1 MESRKRKFRLRFYII
16 LLIPILLVGAYLAY
30 KILSPSTGRLSADTV
45 KADLEF
51 TGVVIRRESVV
62 EAPEY
67 SSLRYLVGEGEY
79 VEDQQPIAML
89 YAKGYD
95 TQLAQILEQSQK
107 IYRQQVTLL
116 KLTSADASTLPQ
128 EVLDYNAQI
137 EDTLEKMTKAAMGNS
152 EYNYMTLAE
161 ELQTLLTAR
170 ESYMRQ
176 ITPEDAALSA
186 NYALLDQLKNS
197 FSAQSTL
204 LNNGGAGYISF
215 HLDGYETAM
224 NVNGLTASQVR
235 KTASSPLSTTT
246 GQGLFRIVNPNGFY
260 IAFTVKGDAATRFVV
275 GETYTMQVS
284 HQDKAFT
291 GRVIE
296 EKPSESY
303 VLYVLEV
310 SEDAY
315 QVLENR
321 TMDLSIH
328 YEGSGTSVPVEGIYF
343 NGGVPYLFVFTG
355 TDYQP
360 IKIEIL
366 CADEETAVIRAAD
379 RQIQLKSGIRFLYYE
394 EDEDEAQPTATPLPT
409 PSPSPTPSPTPT
421 LPVPDF
427 SSPAPTDVPQG

>member
-1 MESRKRKFRLRFYII
+1 MEGKKRKFKLRFYII
-16 LLIPILLVGAYLAY
+16 LLIPVLLIGAFLAY
-30 KILSPSTGRLSADTV
+30 KILAPSTGRLSMDTV
-45 KADLEF
+45 KSDVEF

-67 SSLRYLVGEGEY
+67 SSLRYLVSEGEY

-95 TQLAQILEQSQK
+95 SQLSEILSQSQK

-116 KLTSADASTLPQ
+116 KLTSSDASTLPQ

-170 ESYMRQ
+170 ETYMRQ

-186 NYALLDQLKNS
+186 NYATLDNLKNS

-260 IAFTVKGDAATRFVV
+260 IAFTIKGDEATRFVV
-275 GETYTMQVS
+275 GETYNIQVS
-284 HQDKAFT
+284 HQDKTFA
-291 GRVIE
+291 GKVIE
-296 EKPSESY
+296 EKTSESY
-303 VLYVLEV
+303 VLYIMEV
-310 SEDAY
+310 NEDAY

-343 NGGVPYLFVFTG
+343 NGGVPYLYVYTG
-355 TDYQP
+355 KDYQP

-366 CADEETAVIRAAD
+366 CSDGETAVIRAAD
-379 RQIQLKSGIRFLYYE
+379 SQIQLKSGIRFLYYE
-394 EDEDEAQPTATPLPT
+394 EDEEDAEPTATPIPSATPT
-409 PSPSPTPSPTPT
+409 PTASPTPT
-421 LPVPDF
+421 LPAPNLG
-427 SSPAPTDVPQG
+427 SPEPTDVP

>member
-1 MESRKRKFRLRFYII
+1 MEGTKRKFKLRFYMI
-16 LLIPILLVGAYLAY
+16 LAVPIVLIGAFLAY
-30 KILSPSTGRLSADTV
+30 KILAPSTGRLSMDTV
-45 KADLEF
+45 KSDVEF

-67 SSLRYLVGEGEY
+67 SSLRYLVSEGEY
-79 VEDQQPIAML
+79 VEDQQPIALL

-95 TQLAQILEQSQK
+95 SQLSEILSQSQK

-116 KLTSADASTLPQ
+116 KLTSSDASTLPQ

-170 ESYMRQ
+170 ETYMRQ

-186 NYALLDQLKNS
+186 NYATLDALKNS

-235 KTASSPLSTTT
+235 KTVSSPLSTTT

-260 IAFTVKGDAATRFVV
+260 IAFTIKGDEATRFVV
-275 GETYTMQVS
+275 GETYNVQVS
-284 HQDKAFT
+284 HQDKVYA
-291 GRVIE
+291 GKVVS

-303 VLYVLEV
+303 VLYVMEV
-310 SEDAY
+310 NEDAY

-343 NGGVPYLFVFTG
+343 NGGVPYLYVYTG
-355 TDYQP
+355 KDYQP

-379 RQIQLKSGIRFLYYE
+379 SQIQLKSGIRFLYYE
-394 EDEDEAQPTATPLPT
+394 EDEEDAEPTATPIPSATPT
-409 PSPSPTPSPTPT
+409 PTASPTPT
-421 LPVPDF
+421 LPVPNLG
-427 SSPAPTDVPQG
+427 SPEPTDVP

>member
-1 MESRKRKFRLRFYII
+1 MEGRKRKFRLRFYII
-16 LLIPILLVGAYLAY
+16 LLIPVLLIGAFLAY
-30 KILSPSTGRLSADTV
+30 KILAPSTGRLSMDTV
-45 KADLEF
+45 KADVEF

-67 SSLRYLVGEGEY
+67 SSLRYLVSEGEY

-95 TQLAQILEQSQK
+95 SQLSEILSQSQK

-116 KLTSADASTLPQ
+116 KLTSSDASTLPQ

-170 ESYMRQ
+170 ETYMRQ

-186 NYALLDQLKNS
+186 NYATLDALKNS

-235 KTASSPLSTTT
+235 KTTSSPLSTTT

-260 IAFTVKGDAATRFVV
+260 IAFTIKGDEATRFVV
-275 GETYTMQVS
+275 GETYNIQVS
-284 HQDKAFT
+284 HQDKTFA
-291 GRVIE
+291 GKVIE
-296 EKPSESY
+296 EKTSESY
-303 VLYVLEV
+303 VLYIMEV

-343 NGGVPYLFVFTG
+343 NGGVPYLYVYTG
-355 TDYQP
+355 KDYQP

-366 CADEETAVIRAAD
+366 CSDGETAVIRAAD
-379 RQIQLKSGIRFLYYE
+379 SQIQLKSGIRFLYYE
-394 EDEDEAQPTATPLPT
+394 EDEDDAEPTATPIPSATPT
-409 PSPSPTPSPTPT
+409 PTASPTPT
-421 LPVPDF
+421 LPAPNLG
-427 SSPAPTDVPQG
+427 SPEPTDAP

>member
-1 MESRKRKFRLRFYII
+1 MEGRKRKFRLRFYII
-16 LLIPILLVGAYLAY
+16 LLIPVLLIGAFLAY
-30 KILSPSTGRLSADTV
+30 KILAPSTGRLSMDTV
-45 KADLEF
+45 KADVEF

-67 SSLRYLVGEGEY
+67 SSLRYLVSEGEY

-95 TQLAQILEQSQK
+95 SQLSEILSQSQK

-116 KLTSADASTLPQ
+116 KLTSSDASTLPQ

-170 ESYMRQ
+170 ETYMRQ

-186 NYALLDQLKNS
+186 NYATLDALKNS

-235 KTASSPLSTTT
+235 KTTSSPLSTTT

-260 IAFTVKGDAATRFVV
+260 IAFTIKGDEATRFVV
-275 GETYTMQVS
+275 GETYNIQVS
-284 HQDKAFT
+284 HQDKTFA
-291 GRVIE
+291 GKVIE
-296 EKPSESY
+296 EKTSESY
-303 VLYVLEV
+303 VLYIMEV

-343 NGGVPYLFVFTG
+343 NGGVPYLYVYTG
-355 TDYQP
+355 KDYQP

-366 CADEETAVIRAAD
+366 CSDGETAVIRAAD
-379 RQIQLKSGIRFLYYE
+379 SQIQLKSGIRFLYYE
-394 EDEDEAQPTATPLPT
+394 EDEDDAEPTATPIPSATPT
-409 PSPSPTPSPTPT
+409 PTASPTPT
-421 LPVPDF
+421 LPAPNLG
-427 SSPAPTDVPQG
+427 SPEPTDVP

>member
-1 MESRKRKFRLRFYII
+1 MEGTKRKFKLRFYVI
-16 LLIPILLVGAYLAY
+16 LAIPIVLIGAFLAY
-30 KILSPSTGRLSADTV
+30 KILSPSTGRLSMETV
-45 KADLEF
+45 TSDVEF
-51 TGVVIRRESVV
+51 TGVVIRHESVV

-67 SSLRYLVGEGEY
+67 SSLRYLVSEGEY
-79 VEDQQPIAML
+79 VEDQQPIAQL

-95 TQLAQILEQSQK
+95 SQLSEILTQSQK

-116 KLTSADASTLPQ
+116 KLTSSDANTLPQ

-186 NYALLDQLKNS
+186 NYATLDALKNS

-224 NVNGLTASQVR
+224 NINNLTASQVR
-235 KTASSPLSTTT
+235 KTVSSPLSTTT

-275 GETYTMQVS
+275 GETYNVQVS
-284 HQDKAFT
+284 HQDKVYA
-291 GRVIE
+291 GKVVS

-310 SEDAY
+310 NEDAY

-328 YEGSGTSVPVEGIYF
+328 YEGSGTAVPVDGIYF
-343 NGGVPYLFVFTG
+343 NGGVPYLYVYTG
-355 TDYQP
+355 KDYQP

-379 RQIQLKSGIRFLYYE
+379 SQIQLKSGIRFLYYE
-394 EDEDEAQPTATPLPT
+394 EDEDAEPTATPLPSAT
-409 PSPSPTPSPTPT
+409 PTPTASPTPT
-421 LPVPDF
+421 MPVPNLG
-427 SSPAPTDVPQG
+427 SPEPTDVP

>member
-1 MESRKRKFRLRFYII
+1 MEGTKRKFKLRFYMI
-16 LLIPILLVGAYLAY
+16 LAVPIVLIGVFLAY
-30 KILSPSTGRLSADTV
+30 KILAPSTGRLSMDTV
-45 KADLEF
+45 KSDVEF

-67 SSLRYLVGEGEY
+67 SSLRYLVSEGEY
-79 VEDQQPIAML
+79 VEDQQPIALL

-95 TQLAQILEQSQK
+95 SQLSEILSQSQK

-116 KLTSADASTLPQ
+116 KLTSSDASTLPQ

-170 ESYMRQ
+170 ETYMRQ

-186 NYALLDQLKNS
+186 NYATLDALKNS

-204 LNNGGAGYISF
+204 LNNGGSGYISF

-224 NVNGLTASQVR
+224 NINGLTASQVR
-235 KTASSPLSTTT
+235 KTVSSPLSTTT

-260 IAFTVKGDAATRFVV
+260 IAFTVKGDEATRFVV
-275 GETYTMQVS
+275 GETYNVQVS
-284 HQDKAFT
+284 HQDKTYA
-291 GRVIE
+291 GKVVS

-303 VLYVLEV
+303 VLYVMEV
-310 SEDAY
+310 NEDAY

-343 NGGVPYLFVFTG
+343 NGGVPYLYVYTG
-355 TDYQP
+355 KDYQP

-379 RQIQLKSGIRFLYYE
+379 SQIQLKSGIRFLYYE
-394 EDEDEAQPTATPLPT
+394 EDEEDAEPTATPIPSATPT
-409 PSPSPTPSPTPT
+409 PTASPTPT
-421 LPVPDF
+421 LPVPNLG
-427 SSPAPTDVPQG
+427 SPEPTDVP

>member
-1 MESRKRKFRLRFYII
+1 MEGRKRKFKLRFYII
-16 LLIPILLVGAYLAY
+16 LLVPVLLIGAFLAY
-30 KILSPSTGRLSADTV
+30 KILAPSTGRLSMDTV
-45 KADLEF
+45 KSDVEF

-67 SSLRYLVGEGEY
+67 SSLRYLVSEGEY

-95 TQLAQILEQSQK
+95 SQLSEILSQSQK

-116 KLTSADASTLPQ
+116 KLTSSDASTLPQ

-170 ESYMRQ
+170 ETYMRQ

-186 NYALLDQLKNS
+186 NYATLDALKNS

-235 KTASSPLSTTT
+235 KTTSSPLSTTT

-260 IAFTVKGDAATRFVV
+260 IAFTIKGDEATRFVV
-275 GETYTMQVS
+275 GETYNIQVS
-284 HQDKAFT
+284 HQDKTFA
-291 GRVIE
+291 GKVIE
-296 EKPSESY
+296 EKTSESY
-303 VLYVLEV
+303 VLYIMEV

-343 NGGVPYLFVFTG
+343 NGGVPYLYVYTG
-355 TDYQP
+355 KDYQP

-366 CADEETAVIRAAD
+366 CSDGETAVIRAAD
-379 RQIQLKSGIRFLYYE
+379 SQIQLKSGIRFLYYE
-394 EDEDEAQPTATPLPT
+394 EDEDDAEPTATPIPSATPT
-409 PSPSPTPSPTPT
+409 PTASPTPT
-421 LPVPDF
+421 LPAPNLG
-427 SSPAPTDVPQG
+427 SPEPTDAP